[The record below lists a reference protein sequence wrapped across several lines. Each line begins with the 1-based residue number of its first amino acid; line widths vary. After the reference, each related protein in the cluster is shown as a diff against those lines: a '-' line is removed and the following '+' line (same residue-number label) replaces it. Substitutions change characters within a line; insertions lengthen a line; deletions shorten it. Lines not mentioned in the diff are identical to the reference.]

1 MPKNGSTDSTPKSG
15 SAAVRLF
22 LKANPKATGPEVV
35 TGVKNAYGL
44 EVSANTVYNVR
55 GKMKSDKTAKKSVK
69 KVAKKH
75 AAATAQASDDMT
87 FSRTALLQAKALIN
101 TMGGVSNVRAAL
113 TMIEEID
120 EV

>member
-1 MPKNGSTDSTPKSG
+1 MPKNGTTDSAPKSG

-35 TGVKNAYGL
+35 TGVKAAYGL

-55 GKMKSDKTAKKSVK
+55 GKLKNAKPVKKSVK
-69 KVAKKH
+69 KVAKKTVPSS
-75 AAATAQASDDMT
+75 APEDIT
-87 FSRTALLQAKALIN
+87 FSRTALLQAKAL
-101 TMGGVSNVRAAL
+101 TSAMGGVQNVRAAL
-113 TMIEEID
+113 TMIEEIE